1 MVGFSLT
8 FLSEELCV
16 SYQLEKKEHNIESC
30 ELFHLGKMRTID
42 QETAFQIAEDLPEKL
57 RQRDKGGGMRVS
69 MHVILAK
76 RQCMQSSMYFFQ
88 KVSTSLMKM
97 TASHQE
103 QMTT

>member
-42 QETAFQIAEDLPEKL
+42 QETAFQIAEDRSRGQKDPLEKEMKT
-57 RQRDKGGGMRVS
+57 RS
-69 MHVILAK
+69 SILA
-76 RQCMQSSMYFFQ
+76 
-88 KVSTSLMKM
+88 
-97 TASHQE
+97 
-103 QMTT
+103 